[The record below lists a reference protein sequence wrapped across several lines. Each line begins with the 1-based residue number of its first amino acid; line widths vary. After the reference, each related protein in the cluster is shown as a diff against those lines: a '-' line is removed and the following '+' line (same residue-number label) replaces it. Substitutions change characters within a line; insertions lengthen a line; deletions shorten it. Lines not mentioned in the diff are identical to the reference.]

1 MTKVIKNLEKVVAK
15 RSLSRLMAV
24 QILYQHKFN
33 NEENDNILQVMNN
46 VIDNYLLNEKTEDL
60 TSYREKIDCELLEN
74 LLNGVLLVL
83 DKIDKKI
90 AKFLENN
97 HNFNQIPDVMLQIL
111 QLGTFELQFMKK
123 NPTKVVINEYV
134 NITNSFF
141 DKKKTDFVNAVLD
154 KISKEQVL

>member
-1 MTKVIKNLEKVVAK
+1 MVNKNSPFRNDSLFETKIKNAKNEVNRLSEVV
-15 RSLSRLMAV
+15 
-24 QILYQHKFN
+24 F
-33 NEENDNILQVMNN
+33 
-46 VIDNYLLNEKTEDL
+46 
-60 TSYREKIDCELLEN
+60 
-74 LLNGVLLVL
+74 
-83 DKIDKKI
+83 DKKI